1 MDCLLKKGVLSK
13 NNRKRPGTQEI
24 PKRKTFRHLVRPF

>member
-24 PKRKTFRHLVRPF
+24 PKRKTFRHLVTAF